1 MYDTRTHVPLGG
13 RSFAVEHQN
22 FGMSHLAQ
30 LGIVHRLARFKG
42 VKTYLFTAAFID

>member
-22 FGMSHLAQ
+22 FEMSHLAQ
-30 LGIVHRLARFKG
+30 LGIVHRLIRFNG
-42 VKTYLFTAAFID
+42 LRLIYLRQHL